1 MVRSTIITRVS
12 DGLPLAA
19 SMDDEQSESTL
30 AESKSQAK
38 QLFKKITPQSQ
49 PSCSIDSDNFV
60 FHYIIEHG
68 VCYLCICDHSFPRK
82 VAFSYLEDLA
92 KEFYMNYG
100 TEIEKRSL
108 RPYAFIKFDT
118 YIQNTK
124 RMYEDS
130 RTIQSLG
137 KLNENLVDVTKIMTK
152 NMEDLLWRGDS
163 LDRMSTLSDQLRSQS
178 QKYRK
183 DARRLNIEAMYRK
196 YGIPAAIVLAILLV
210 VYIRYKFF

>member
-19 SMDDEQSESTL
+19 SMDDERSESDL
-30 AESKSQAK
+30 VEYKSQAK
-38 QLFKKITPQSQ
+38 QLFKKMNSQSQ
-49 PSCSIDSDNFV
+49 TSCSIDSGKFTL
-60 FHYIIEHG
+60 HYIIEHG
-68 VCYLCICDHSFPRK
+68 VCYLCICEQSFPRK
-82 VAFSYLEDLA
+82 VAFSYLDELA
-92 KEFYMNYG
+92 KEFYLTYG
-100 TEIEKRSL
+100 TEIENRSL

-118 YIQNTK
+118 FMQNTK

-163 LDRMSTLSDQLRSQS
+163 LDRMSTLSDQLRNQS

-183 DARRLNIEAMYRK
+183 DARKLNIEAMYRK
-196 YGIPAAIVLAILLV
+196 YGIPAAVILVLLIIL
-210 VYIRYKFF
+210 YIRYKFF